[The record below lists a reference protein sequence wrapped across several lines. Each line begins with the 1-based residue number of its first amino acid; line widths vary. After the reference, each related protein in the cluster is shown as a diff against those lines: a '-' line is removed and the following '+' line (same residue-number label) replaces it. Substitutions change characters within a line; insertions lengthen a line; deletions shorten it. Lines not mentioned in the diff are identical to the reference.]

1 MSTSKTGPRFLT
13 NIYGGS
19 QPQDTKN
26 LYREW
31 AKSYDDEVDTENN
44 YAQPKRC
51 AILLST
57 ALKSSTGHILDV
69 GCGTGLSG
77 LALKEAGFS
86 TIDGCDFSEEMLEL
100 AATKEIYQRT
110 FFADLNSPPIDVADQ
125 HYDGVTAVGVF
136 AFDHID
142 PNSIDE
148 ILRVLK
154 PGAPLIIGLNKKF
167 YDKGTLEDK
176 FGQLEKDDKARIISR
191 QLGEH
196 LPGAGI
202 KGWVIDLRKL

>member
-1 MSTSKTGPRFLT
+1 MSAPKTGPRFLT
-13 NIYGGS
+13 DIYGADS
-19 QPQDTKN
+19 PQDTKK

-31 AKSYDDEVDTENN
+31 AQSYDEEVASENN

-51 AILLST
+51 AATLSA
-57 ALKSSTGHILDV
+57 ALKSSDGHILDV

-77 LALKEAGFS
+77 LALKEIGFS
-86 TIDGCDFSEEMLEL
+86 IIDGCDFSKEMLEL
-100 AATKEIYQRT
+100 ATTKEIYHRT
-110 FFADLNSPPIDVADQ
+110 FFADLNSPPIDAPDQ

-136 AFDHID
+136 AFDHIN

-154 PGAPLIIGLNKKF
+154 PGAPLIIGLNEKF
-167 YDKGTLEDK
+167 YDKGTLEAK
-176 FGQLEKDDKARIISR
+176 FGQLENDGKAKIVSR

-196 LPGAGI
+196 LPGVGI

>member
-13 NIYGGS
+13 DIYS
-19 QPQDTKN
+19 DATPQDTKK

-31 AKSYDDEVDTENN
+31 AKSYDDEVDNENN

-51 AILLST
+51 AAALSS
-57 ALKSSTGHILDV
+57 ALSSFDGTILDV

-77 LALKEAGFS
+77 LALKETGFS
-86 TIDGCDFSEEMLEL
+86 ALDGCDFSKEMLEL
-100 AATKEIYQRT
+100 ATKKEIYIRLY
-110 FFADLNSPPIDVADQ
+110 FADLNSPPIDAPDQ
-125 HYDGVTAVGVF
+125 CYDGATAVGVF

-154 PGAPLIIGLNKKF
+154 PGAPLIIGLNEKF
-167 YDKGTLEDK
+167 YDKGSLEDK
-176 FGQLEKDDKARIISR
+176 FAQLERDDKARVDSR

-196 LPGAGI
+196 LPGVGI

>member
-1 MSTSKTGPRFLT
+1 MSKSGQRFLN

-19 QPQDTKN
+19 QPQDTKDM
-26 LYREW
+26 YREW
-31 AKSYDDEVDTENN
+31 AKSYDEEVDAENN

-51 AILLST
+51 AIALST
-57 ALKSSTGHILDV
+57 SLKSSDGHILDV

-77 LALKEAGFS
+77 LALKEIGFS
-86 TIDGCDFSEEMLEL
+86 TIDGCDFSKEMLDL
-100 AATKEIYQRT
+100 AEAKEIYQRT
-110 FFADLNSPPIDVADQ
+110 FFADLNSPPIDAADQ
-125 HYDGVTAVGVF
+125 HYDGATAVGVF

-154 PGAPLIIGLNKKF
+154 PGAPLIIGLNEKF

-176 FGQLEKDDKARIISR
+176 FGQLEKDAKAKIVSR
-191 QLGEH
+191 HLGEH

>member
-1 MSTSKTGPRFLT
+1 MSASETGPRFLN

-19 QPQDTKN
+19 QPHDTKDM
-26 LYREW
+26 YREW

-51 AILLST
+51 AIALSA
-57 ALKSSTGHILDV
+57 ALKSLDGQILDV

-77 LALKEAGFS
+77 LALREIGFPN
-86 TIDGCDFSEEMLEL
+86 IDGCDFSEEMLEL
-100 AATKEIYQRT
+100 AATKEIYQRA
-110 FFADLNSPPIDVADQ
+110 FFADLNSPPIDAVDQ
-125 HYDGVTAVGVF
+125 QYDGVTAVGVF

-154 PGAPLIIGLNKKF
+154 PGAPLIIGLNEKF
-167 YDKGTLEDK
+167 YDKGTLEAK
-176 FGQLEKDDKARIISR
+176 FRQLEDDSKAKIVSR

-202 KGWVIDLRKL
+202 KGWVIDLLKL